1 MSGGGFPHTACAVCG
16 HVLNQYTGSF
26 GETWVHALEED
37 KDHPAVPVPSGSI
50 RTISLCDFCLAPD
63 ASWVLPVENYSID
76 PGGEN
81 VGDWQCC
88 AACAALLER
97 GDWDGLSQRALTAA
111 LDRGQI
117 EGAELAVFTEMYSLL
132 REHITGPVRAV
143 LR

>member
-16 HVLNQYTGSF
+16 HVLNRYTGAF

-63 ASWVLPVENYSID
+63 AAWVLPVEDYTVGA
-76 PGGEN
+76 GGQN

-88 AACAALLER
+88 ADCAALLER
-97 GDWDGLSQRALTAA
+97 SDWDGLTQRALAAA
-111 LDRGQI
+111 LGRRQTHRVD
-117 EGAELAVFTEMYSLL
+117 LAVIEAMYSQL
-132 REHITGPVRAV
+132 REHITGPVRLAQS
-143 LR
+143 